1 MIVHKRKER
10 SRCSLR
16 RRVALP
22 TSSLPPVPSFNS
34 NSIWT
39 LKKDHRTGH
48 TLERTNGESKGVG
61 NSEND
66 KNVGGGKEKERKKER
81 DVRGAACFK

>member
-1 MIVHKRKER
+1 MILHKRKER

-22 TSSLPPVPSFNS
+22 TSSLPPFPSFNS

-48 TLERTNGESKGVG
+48 MLERTNGESKGVG
-61 NSEND
+61 NTVNKIRMLVEAR
-66 KNVGGGKEKERKKER
+66 RKKE
-81 DVRGAACFK
+81 GEKKW